1 MCKHFPA
8 PCSWSPEAPSYK
20 QCWSAVLC
28 FCKYKTE
35 NLCNYL
41 WSRRSCAAWQ
51 NSMCRKH
58 FVRSLLTN
66 FPLYTVFFFSPC
78 SLSGLTPFMPIF
90 SPPIPVWKYT
100 SGFSAEIEA
109 EVPNPLRASHGKKRW
124 WRQLTEK
131 REKKGDAMNKVGICF
146 SKQLMRLSRFHHEF
160 WYEGV
165 KIVLAHAESSSP
177 QTKKSFL
184 GLSH

>member
-8 PCSWSPEAPSYK
+8 PCSWSPEALSYK
-20 QCWSAVLC
+20 QWWSAVLC

-66 FPLYTVFFFSPC
+66 FPLYTGFFSPC
-78 SLSGLTPFMPIF
+78 SLSGLTLSMPIF
-90 SPPIPVWKYT
+90 SLLTPVWKYT
-100 SGFSAEIEA
+100 SGFNAEIEA
-109 EVPNPLRASHGKKRW
+109 DVPSPVSACRANNGPR
-124 WRQLTEK
+124 RQQTEK
-131 REKKGDAMNKVGICF
+131 RRRKGDTMIEGGICF
-146 SKQLMRLSRFHHEF
+146 YKQLSLFHHEF

-165 KIVLAHAESSSP
+165 KEVLAHAKFISP
-177 QTKKSFL
+177 WTQKSFL